1 MAETPKP
8 SKKFAFVDV
17 SPEELQQKNLQSS
30 LETVDVKSDSTD
42 SESKEDTEREVPTNG
57 EAFKP
62 NEDAARGPTESSNSG
77 PMLSVETIEKMM
89 EDPAVQKMV
98 YPYLPEEMR
107 NPDSFKWMLQNP
119 MYRQQLQ
126 DMLNNMGSSPD
137 QWDNRMVDHLKNFD
151 LSSPEVRQQFAQ
163 VGMTPEEVVS
173 KIMANPEVAVAFQN
187 PKIQTAIMD
196 CSQNP
201 LNIVKYQN
209 DKEVMD
215 VFMKISQIF
224 PQING

>member
-1 MAETPKP
+1 
-8 SKKFAFVDV
+8 
-17 SPEELQQKNLQSS
+17 
-30 LETVDVKSDSTD
+30 
-42 SESKEDTEREVPTNG
+42 
-57 EAFKP
+57 
-62 NEDAARGPTESSNSG
+62 
-77 PMLSVETIEKMM
+77 
-89 EDPAVQKMV
+89 
-98 YPYLPEEMR
+98 
-107 NPDSFKWMLQNP
+107 MLQNP

-126 DMLNNMGSSPD
+126 DMLNNMGGSSPD
-137 QWDNRMVDHLKNFD
+137 QWDNRMLDHLKNFD